1 MTMKQVFLVY
11 RLRTLGMGT
20 NAYGVARDE
29 QWRFEK
35 DKKFD
40 DPNEAQQYIIEQSRL
55 HTELPRFLVDV
66 SDVDK
71 NDFIW
76 QFCFS
81 NDVYL
86 KYRRFFLGKPPVL
99 QMEKALKTDGIQVV
113 HYMDRGRGSGGGGS
127 TISCSSSSSVSSVSS
142 VSSPSSGSTMA

>member
-1 MTMKQVFLVY
+1 MNIVHEVYPVY
-11 RLRTLGMGT
+11 RLRTLGMGS

-35 DKKFD
+35 DKRFYKLD
-40 DPNEAQQYIIEQSRL
+40 EAHQYIIEQSRL

-76 QFCFS
+76 QFCFG
-81 NDVYL
+81 NDMYL
-86 KYRRFFLGKPPVL
+86 KYRRFFLGYPPVKE
-99 QMEKALKTDGIQVV
+99 MEKVLKADGIQIV
-113 HYMDRGRGSGGGGS
+113 HSS
-127 TISCSSSSSVSSVSS
+127 SSSSSSVDKSSESS
-142 VSSPSSGSTMA
+142 SSCSYSKGAMIGTA